1 MKTAAKVFIILG
13 MVVQCILI
21 YPIIVGVLALKK
33 LKTATTVDEL
43 KTMFILT
50 LLFVN
55 TIAGILMLCMKDGD
69 LQNTK
74 QIEIESGTVLDENK
88 YSE

>member
-43 KTMFILT
+43 KTMSILT

-74 QIEIESGTVLDENK
+74 QTEIESGTVLDKNK